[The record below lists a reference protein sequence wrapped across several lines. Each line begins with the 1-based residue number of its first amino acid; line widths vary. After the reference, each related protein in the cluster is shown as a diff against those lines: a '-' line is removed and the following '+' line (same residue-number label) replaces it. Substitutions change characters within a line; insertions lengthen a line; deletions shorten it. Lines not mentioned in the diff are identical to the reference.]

1 VSRRHRRP
9 KLNRGFA
16 AALISRASLSER
28 TISVHRGVLG
38 KLNCGCARFA
48 AIGSGRDGNLEFMR
62 REPIVFVGTSDL
74 SGHFRGKSFPAAD
87 LPARLQRGVGI
98 APTNIFISAFGPI
111 QMTTFGTQGEVFLV
125 PDSTTRVF
133 VPFEGSTAEHFF
145 LGDIRTLEGGP
156 WDFCPRQVLR
166 RALDRLKS
174 ETGYQ
179 LLASFEQ
186 EFTYSGVAA
195 HPQQP
200 FELDAYRRQ
209 GAFGETLLAALR
221 QAGVI
226 PDSFLA
232 EFGPQQFEVTS
243 APARGLRAAD
253 DAVITRELAQA
264 VAFRMGHRV
273 SFAPIPEP
281 SGTGNGTHIHWSFL
295 DEDEQPV
302 LYDAHRPWALS
313 LLGSQF
319 VAGILHHLPA
329 LCAVT
334 TPSLSSYYRLR
345 PHRWAPVF
353 ADAGLMDRGTALRI
367 CPVVGSDQA
376 SRARQFNVE
385 FRVADATAS
394 PYLAL
399 AVMVQAGLDG
409 IRHQRQVEDAG
420 PRALP
425 HSLEQALLLL
435 EACGPAAEW
444 LGADLFSAYL
454 QFKRAEIM
462 GLETLDET
470 EICRRYAEVY

>member
-1 VSRRHRRP
+1 MGTTAQDR
-9 KLNRGFA
+9 
-16 AALISRASLSER
+16 ISER
-28 TISVHRGVLG
+28 TAKQWG
-38 KLNCGCARFA
+38 
-48 AIGSGRDGNLEFMR
+48 GNLELMR
-62 REPIVFVGTSDL
+62 REPIAFVGTSDL

-87 LPARLQRGVGI
+87 LPTRLQRGVGL
-98 APTNIFISAFGPI
+98 APTNIFMSAFGPI
-111 QMTTFGTQGEVFLV
+111 QVTTFGTQGEVFLV

-145 LGDIRTLEGGP
+145 LGDIRTLEGTP
-156 WDFCPRQVLR
+156 WDFCPRHILR
-166 RALDRLKS
+166 RALDRLDK
-174 ETGYQ
+174 EAGFQ
-179 LLASFEQ
+179 LLATFEQ

-195 HPQQP
+195 HPPQP

-209 GAFGETLLAALR
+209 GAFGETLLSALR

-232 EFGPQQFEVTS
+232 EYGPQQFEVTS
-243 APARGLRAAD
+243 APALGLRAAD

-273 SFAPIPEP
+273 SFAPILEP
-281 SGTGNGTHIHWSFL
+281 NGIGNGTHIHWSFL
-295 DEDEQPV
+295 DREHLPV

-319 VAGILHHLPA
+319 IAGILHHLPA

-334 TPSLSSYYRLR
+334 TPSVASYYRLR
-345 PHRWAPVF
+345 PNRLAPVL

-367 CPVVGSDQA
+367 CPVVGSDPTQ
-376 SRARQFNVE
+376 RARQFNVE

-399 AVMVQAGLDG
+399 AMMIQAGLDG
-409 IRHQRQVEDAG
+409 IRHQRQIDDKN

-425 HSLEQALLLL
+425 GSLEQALSLL
-435 EACGPAAEW
+435 ESCGPAAEW

-454 QFKRAEIM
+454 QFKRAEIKS
-462 GLETLDET
+462 LETLDET
-470 EICRRYAEVY
+470 EVCRRYAEVY